1 MNAFAI
7 TLAIAVTVGT
17 LAAGTGPTLADASCQ
32 LVRITSLGM
41 QTDEAGGVYVPMTIA
56 GENANLLID
65 TGGIVSMLT
74 QSTVKSLSLSTEA
87 VEGVRIVMFG
97 GTPITRYTTA
107 HDIDFGGLKAAHM
120 DFLIVPDGR
129 LPPELNG
136 TLAPDI
142 LRAYDDDFDF
152 ANAKFTLFSQDHCAG
167 NLAYWTH
174 DPHAEIPFRVDSAGH
189 INFPVTLDGKDVRAT
204 LDTGASRSVLGL
216 EAAEDTFS
224 FDEKNASLKVLGTTR
239 SGHSYK
245 FPFNTL
251 LFGEA
256 GAVLGSVTVINPD
269 LILVSRSDSRLP
281 GSPDLI
287 LGMGVLRQLHLY
299 IDYKEKKLY
308 VTAASAH

>member
-174 DPHAEIPFRVDSAGH
+174 DPHAEIPFRVDFGRSHQFSGDARRQGRSRDAGYRRITLGARSRGGRGHFQLRREERLAQSAGH
-189 INFPVTLDGKDVRAT
+189 DAFGTLIQISLQHAPVRR
-204 LDTGASRSVLGL
+204 SRG
-216 EAAEDTFS
+216 
-224 FDEKNASLKVLGTTR
+224 R
-239 SGHSYK
+239 SWK
-245 FPFNTL
+245 RDRDKP
-251 LFGEA
+251 
-256 GAVLGSVTVINPD
+256 
-269 LILVSRSDSRLP
+269 
-281 GSPDLI
+281 
-287 LGMGVLRQLHLY
+287 
-299 IDYKEKKLY
+299 
-308 VTAASAH
+308 

>member
-1 MNAFAI
+1 MTTSI
-7 TLAIAVTVGT
+7 S
-17 LAAGTGPTLADASCQ
+17 PTPN
-32 LVRITSLGM
+32 SLSS
-41 QTDEAGGVYVPMTIA
+41 PRTIA
-56 GENANLLID
+56 PETWP
-65 TGGIVSMLT
+65 TGRTIH
-74 QSTVKSLSLSTEA
+74 
-87 VEGVRIVMFG
+87 
-97 GTPITRYTTA
+97 TPKFR
-107 HDIDFGGLKAAHM
+107 
-120 DFLIVPDGR
+120 
-129 LPPELNG
+129 
-136 TLAPDI
+136 
-142 LRAYDDDFDF
+142 F
-152 ANAKFTLFSQDHCAG
+152 ASN
-167 NLAYWTH
+167 
-174 DPHAEIPFRVDSAGH
+174 SAGH